1 MILKEIHVSR
11 LFVYRIH
18 KATLRIR
25 LVPVVVCLY
34 LTLTHATSVFSPP
47 LVQHNS
53 TSRLQHPGYN
63 PSASTISL
71 LVSTTITDLTI
82 SEFIWRTMNLRKQI
96 E

>member
-11 LFVYRIH
+11 TLLVYRIH

-34 LTLTHATSVFSPP
+34 LILTHATSAFSPP

-53 TSRLQHPGYN
+53 TS
-63 PSASTISL
+63 
-71 LVSTTITDLTI
+71 
-82 SEFIWRTMNLRKQI
+82 
-96 E
+96 